1 MIKIHPITPLDLE
14 RLSVLSKSTFVS
26 SHGKSAS
33 KKDIDIYIHYTYSV
47 KLLRKE
53 LNDINNFFY
62 FLHYQNEIVGY
73 SKISINTEYPSIM
86 EKPLAKL
93 DRIYIDE
100 KYLDKKL
107 GQMLFNFNLEIVKQ
121 HNQRGIWLYTWIKND
136 RAIRFYEKNGMGI
149 IDERDFKISKSH
161 SNPNYIM
168 YKSL

>member
-62 FLHYQNEIVGY
+62 FLICAILNNF
-73 SKISINTEYPSIM
+73 SFFNASIFGGESH
-86 EKPLAKL
+86 
-93 DRIYIDE
+93 IYFIAS
-100 KYLDKKL
+100 
-107 GQMLFNFNLEIVKQ
+107 Q
-121 HNQRGIWLYTWIKND
+121 TTC
-136 RAIRFYEKNGMGI
+136 
-149 IDERDFKISKSH
+149 
-161 SNPNYIM
+161 NP
-168 YKSL
+168 

>member
-73 SKISINTEYPSIM
+73 SKISINTEYPSII

-93 DRIYIDE
+93 DRIYI
-100 KYLDKKL
+100 Y
-107 GQMLFNFNLEIVKQ
+107 
-121 HNQRGIWLYTWIKND
+121 R
-136 RAIRFYEKNGMGI
+136 
-149 IDERDFKISKSH
+149 
-161 SNPNYIM
+161 
-168 YKSL
+168 